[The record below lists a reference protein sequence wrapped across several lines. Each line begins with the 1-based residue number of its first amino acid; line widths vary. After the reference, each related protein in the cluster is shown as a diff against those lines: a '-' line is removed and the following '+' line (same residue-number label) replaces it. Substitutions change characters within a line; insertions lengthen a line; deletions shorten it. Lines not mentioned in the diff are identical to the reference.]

1 MSGIF
6 FTRLS
11 AKVRADLKRNLKGNS
26 VYKKHRWSLLERAQV
41 YCSTHY
47 LKAML
52 LLWATA
58 VGAVIVAEYFRP
70 EFHSFA
76 ASYLKGVTELPA
88 WMSNLLGAQLTI
100 IGIVFP
106 LVVGL
111 ISVLFQKK
119 SSRIHI
125 QSAYQLHSG
134 YMFAGLSGLSLA
146 AFIVIGGLFS
156 SAGDKYRTTAFAI
169 TALIWMLFNIVL
181 SIWFFISSLNI
192 LDDKK
197 RDRLMLKYF
206 QSEIVENFILHS
218 RINSWLQHPGNY
230 IDKNYINGIE
240 VLRWYV

>member
-76 ASYLKGVTELPA
+76 A
-88 WMSNLLGAQLTI
+88 
-100 IGIVFP
+100 
-106 LVVGL
+106 
-111 ISVLFQKK
+111 
-119 SSRIHI
+119 
-125 QSAYQLHSG
+125 
-134 YMFAGLSGLSLA
+134 
-146 AFIVIGGLFS
+146 
-156 SAGDKYRTTAFAI
+156 
-169 TALIWMLFNIVL
+169 
-181 SIWFFISSLNI
+181 
-192 LDDKK
+192 
-197 RDRLMLKYF
+197 
-206 QSEIVENFILHS
+206 
-218 RINSWLQHPGNY
+218 
-230 IDKNYINGIE
+230 
-240 VLRWYV
+240 